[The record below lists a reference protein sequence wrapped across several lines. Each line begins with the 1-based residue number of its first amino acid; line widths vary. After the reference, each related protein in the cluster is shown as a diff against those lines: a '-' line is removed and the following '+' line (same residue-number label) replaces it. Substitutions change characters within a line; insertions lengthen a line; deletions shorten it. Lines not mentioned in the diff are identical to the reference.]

1 MPKLA
6 KKSLVRD
13 VMEEHLTSPC
23 FGYQIP
29 ATESKKKVNRVIHES
44 PENEFIMAAIMPDM
58 DVENEIFGALQKL
71 NENLMEDYQHAM
83 SRFTKLATEATQCRS
98 FQDVI
103 AWQMRAMQ
111 SMVDECM
118 NGHEKAHKRLST
130 SGMMLPWARGS
141 YAGSPIC
148 AALGA

>member
-1 MPKLA
+1 MPKLV
-6 KKSLVRD
+6 KKSNVRS
-13 VMEEHLTSPC
+13 VMGEHLTSPC
-23 FGYQIP
+23 FGYQTP
-29 ATESKKKVNRVIHES
+29 VAGNKKKVNRVIHES
-44 PENEFIMAAIMPDM
+44 PENECIMAAIMPDM
-58 DVENEIFGALQKL
+58 EMENEIFGALQKL
-71 NENLMEDYQHAM
+71 NENLMEDYRHAM

-111 SMVDECM
+111 SMVDECI
-118 NGHEKAHKRLST
+118 NGTEKAHKRLSS
-130 SGMMLPWARGS
+130 SGMVLPWARGS